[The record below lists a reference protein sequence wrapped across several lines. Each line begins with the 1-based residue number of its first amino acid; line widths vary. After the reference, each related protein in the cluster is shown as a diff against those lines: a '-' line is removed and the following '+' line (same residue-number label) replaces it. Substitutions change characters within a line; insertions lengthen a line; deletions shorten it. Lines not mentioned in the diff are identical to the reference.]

1 MSREAQV
8 ADTALFRKDL
18 PKSGCYS
25 ALDIGVRLT
34 NDDTVVEDKDFL
46 DVIKH
51 ISLVCN
57 GNDYRVHIS
66 GKDLFKHYWMKH
78 GRPMPYNWTEV
89 ASTGVNEV
97 WFRLEFGR
105 YLGDDQFGLD
115 LSRFNNV
122 QVQIDYDCTKMGTA
136 GTHFTTG
143 TFAVTLIAH
152 QFPYA
157 RRPSFR
163 GMMGVRE
170 FYTGTTAA
178 SGDLVQ
184 DLPTANLITALAV
197 SCVEDGVAD
206 GTDITDIRIGKNNFS
221 EIWLDGKWYNFAAM
235 QNAALDVREE
245 DFTLV
250 ASNGDD
256 KSTHLTNIKNII
268 VLSPDMTVNATG
280 VYANHF
286 IAGTAVGNYVTL
298 AGDTLTV
305 TVT

>member
-1 MSREAQV
+1 MARLEQAIIMSREAQV

-34 NDDTVVEDKDFL
+34 NACTAVEDKDFL

-78 GRPMPYNWTEV
+78 GRPMPYTWTEV
-89 ASTGVNEV
+89 VTSGVNEA

-105 YLGDDQFGLD
+105 FLGDSQFGLD

-143 TFAVTLIAH
+143 TFSITLIAH

-157 RRPSFR
+157 KKPAFR

-206 GTDITDIRIGKNNFS
+206 GTDITDIRIGKNSFS
-221 EIWLDGKWYNFAAM
+221 EIWLDGKWYTFAAM
-235 QNAALDVREE
+235 QNAGLDVREE
-245 DFTLV
+245 DFTLIV
-250 ASNGDD
+250 SDTNV
-256 KSTHLTNIKNII
+256 KSTHL
-268 VLSPDMTVNATG
+268 
-280 VYANHF
+280 
-286 IAGTAVGNYVTL
+286 GNVDQVIMVDESVDV
-298 AGDTLTV
+298 A
-305 TVT
+305 